1 MKVFDY
7 NLYSEDQPNVDNYIA
22 GVGFLLKRFKDES
35 EFNHYINEIQQN
47 DTTCVFKKY
56 LDQGDDLFKDG
67 DDTFSNDGD
76 GQVLDAVEDGIF
88 LDMSKTSRWA
98 PSTAHVSY
106 NFRRGEAGYYFLIY
120 QICSPPKDVTIYSD
134 FELDFHFSNQDS
146 FSNESYLSAGEM
158 ILPHLFFSFFLLY
171 SICLYVWTSNI
182 RAISEGRVGYFADP
196 VGGRPLVYPIHH
208 IMSFLLLL
216 KTFSILFESIR
227 YHYLRVTG
235 HASVWSALY
244 YTFAFLKGTILFT
257 AILLIGSGWSFVK
270 PFLSDREKKM
280 IFAILV
286 LQVINNIAIVVLTQ
300 ETEGEVAFD
309 RWTAVLHLVDII
321 CCCAVLIPI
330 VWQVNTLEKNIEL
343 SNNSLGDIGET
354 SDAIISEDEF
364 ENEPLKG
371 RPNDQKLASK
381 LKLFRSFYLLV
392 VAYIYTTRI
401 VVYIFASTLDY
412 RHQWVKHFVIEGV
425 TLAFYFT
432 VGSLFKP
439 MSENPYLSR
448 QGAVEVELTL

>member
-1 MKVFDY
+1 
-7 NLYSEDQPNVDNYIA
+7 
-22 GVGFLLKRFKDES
+22 
-35 EFNHYINEIQQN
+35 
-47 DTTCVFKKY
+47 
-56 LDQGDDLFKDG
+56 LDQSDPFEGGDDKY
-67 DDTFSNDGD
+67 SNDSN
-76 GQVLDAVEDGIF
+76 GQVLNAAEDGIF
-88 LDMSKTSRWA
+88 LDMSKPSRWGRT
-98 PSTAHVSY
+98 SHVSY
-106 NFRRGEAGYYFLIY
+106 DFRRGEAGYYFLIY

-134 FELDFHFSNQDS
+134 FEIDFHFSNQDT

-158 ILPHLFFSFFLLY
+158 ILPHMFFSFFLLY
-171 SICLYVWTSNI
+171 SICLYLWTSNI
-182 RAISEGRVGYFADP
+182 RAISEGGVGYFADP
-196 VGGRPLVYPIHH
+196 QGGRPLVYPIHY

-244 YTFAFLKGTILFT
+244 YTFAFLKGTILFA

-286 LQVINNIAIVVLTQ
+286 LQVINNVAIVVLTQ

-330 VWQVNTLEKNIEL
+330 VWQVNALEKNIEL
-343 SNNSLGDIGET
+343 SNNSHADIFET

-364 ENEPLKG
+364 ENEPLNG

-439 MSENPYLSR
+439 MSENPYLSTK
-448 QGAVEVELTL
+448 GVVEIELTT